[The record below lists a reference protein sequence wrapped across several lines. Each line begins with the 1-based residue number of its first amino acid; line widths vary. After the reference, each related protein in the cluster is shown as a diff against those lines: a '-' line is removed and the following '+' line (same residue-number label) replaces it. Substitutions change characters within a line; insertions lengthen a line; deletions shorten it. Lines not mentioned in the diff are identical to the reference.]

1 MSEPAIIIN
10 GVRLTTGQAMTVRVA
25 LGSFAM
31 SLNDGL
37 GDDEHG
43 RQMTAAYRERL
54 RELFQLM
61 NVTG

>member
-1 MSEPAIIIN
+1 MKEPDITIG
-10 GVRLTTGQAMTVRVA
+10 GVPLTVGQAMTVRVA

-31 SLNDGL
+31 SLDEGL

-43 RQMTAAYRERL
+43 RRMTEAYRERL

-61 NVTG
+61 GVSG